1 MQLALIVFHQFLS
14 VLFTIMYLVRFW
26 DFSKDFFLF
35 LMKCTKIFRVIYP
48 SMRIDI
54 NLNYHYICH
63 INFALSL
70 GSLVLFRASKFRITG
85 WKCSFKF
92 ATQEECSILFPFSS
106 SCGIFDVMVSAYS
119 ERATSGLVSHS
130 HVNGCSLFR
139 ILEGSGASLASPYGI
154 TKLRTHCCHHFTPW
168 GLVGDF
174 AGDG

>member
-1 MQLALIVFHQFLS
+1 MEHFFPSSHPGRRSPASSSDRAWHTSRRRRTIVF
-14 VLFTIMYLVRFW
+14 
-26 DFSKDFFLF
+26 
-35 LMKCTKIFRVIYP
+35 
-48 SMRIDI
+48 
-54 NLNYHYICH
+54 
-63 INFALSL
+63 
-70 GSLVLFRASKFRITG
+70 LFRASKFRITG

-106 SCGIFDVMVSAYS
+106 SSGIFDVMVSAYS

-139 ILEGSGASLASPYGI
+139 ILEGSGASLASPYGV

-174 AGDG
+174 AVTADSSA